1 MVTNN
6 LTYVV
11 SLNNSA
17 LDVFYAKFHS
27 DILHVY
33 AFELEFISTSATME
47 DIRLFLCPEIPMD
60 KIVERVQVV
69 RKQLERDIE
78 TGLVPMI
85 PDYRAVMCPMCQ
97 NTDEGRMIRDVSQ
110 GTLICTGSDGL
121 GCGALIQENRLD
133 EGFGCLVNDEEDQ
146 YSPQATFTSYT
157 VGNRRSQKLND
168 VVERNL
174 SRYLK
179 DDMTTGDQYKDKQ
192 RYEAY
197 RILDTIGMM
206 CQVDREVVRSV
217 KSMFHE
223 LRTRMDRIH
232 KLNMLLCCLFHIL
245 MVPEGSG

>member
-1 MVTNN
+1 
-6 LTYVV
+6 
-11 SLNNSA
+11 
-17 LDVFYAKFHS
+17 
-27 DILHVY
+27 
-33 AFELEFISTSATME
+33 ME

-69 RKQLERDIE
+69 RKQLERDVD

-85 PDYRAVMCPMCQ
+85 PDYRPIVCPLCH

-110 GTLICTGSDGL
+110 GILICTGSDGL
-121 GCGALIQENRLD
+121 GCGAIIQENRLE
-133 EGFGCLVNDEEDQ
+133 EGSGYTVNDTEDQ

-157 VGNRRSQKLND
+157 TGSRSNQRLNNI
-168 VVERNL
+168 VERNL

-192 RYEAY
+192 RDEAY
-197 RILDTIGMM
+197 RILDIVWMT
-206 CQVDREVVRSV
+206 CQVDREIVRSV

-223 LRTRMDRIH
+223 LRSRMVRVH

-245 MVPEGSG
+245 MVPEGSV